1 MNDKQKL
8 KYYRFL
14 RDCFY
19 SCRNTILISLKINNS
34 ILAFLEELRFWN
46 DLAMTI
52 KDYDSKES
60 YSLLLWV
67 SDALKTNFPD
77 HYVE

>member
-14 RDCFY
+14 RDDY
-19 SCRNTILISLKINNS
+19 RTRLKINNS
-34 ILAFLEELRFWN
+34 IIAFLEELRFWN

-52 KDYDSKES
+52 KDYDSKEG

-77 HYVE
+77 YYVE